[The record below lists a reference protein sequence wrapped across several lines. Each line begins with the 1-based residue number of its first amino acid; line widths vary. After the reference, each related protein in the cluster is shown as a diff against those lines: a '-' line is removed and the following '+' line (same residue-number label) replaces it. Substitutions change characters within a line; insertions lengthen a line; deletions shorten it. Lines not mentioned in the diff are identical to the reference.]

1 MNVERALGLVDR
13 LRRGW
18 QRSMNRR
25 RAINELAASPPS
37 EIRRLACDVG
47 LSSDDLRLLC
57 RNDFGPSELLP
68 RRLELAGID
77 PEAVRHTEP
86 TTLRDL
92 ARVCASCQASRRCA
106 RDLARGDAPAGM
118 DAYCLNS
125 ATIDALTAS
134 CNGRASR

>member
-25 RAINELAASPPS
+25 RAVNELAASPPS

-47 LSSDDLRLLC
+47 LSSDDLR
-57 RNDFGPSELLP
+57 PSELLP

-106 RDLARGDAPAGM
+106 RD
-118 DAYCLNS
+118 
-125 ATIDALTAS
+125 
-134 CNGRASR
+134 

>member
-1 MNVERALGLVDR
+1 
-13 LRRGW
+13 
-18 QRSMNRR
+18 
-25 RAINELAASPPS
+25 
-37 EIRRLACDVG
+37 
-47 LSSDDLRLLC
+47 
-57 RNDFGPSELLP
+57 FGPSELLP

-106 RDLARGDAPAGM
+106 RDLARGDAQAGM

-134 CNGRASR
+134 CNGRGSRSAREVAHVVVDDAPGRAAGDAHA